1 LAVVRRGGCITMLG
15 SLPYQMDI
23 DMHHVVF
30 DEISMNGVRG
40 YTRDNVRFFL
50 AALAAKQIDI
60 ASLLGL
66 FPLTDWERGFEARAG
81 KTAIEPMLVP

>member
-40 YTRDNVRFFL
+40 YTRDNIHFFL
-50 AALAAKQIDI
+50 AALAAKRLDV
-60 ASLLGL
+60 ASLVGQ
-66 FPLTDWERGFEARAG
+66 FPLADWQQGFGARGN
-81 KTAIEPMLVP
+81 KQAIEPVLIP